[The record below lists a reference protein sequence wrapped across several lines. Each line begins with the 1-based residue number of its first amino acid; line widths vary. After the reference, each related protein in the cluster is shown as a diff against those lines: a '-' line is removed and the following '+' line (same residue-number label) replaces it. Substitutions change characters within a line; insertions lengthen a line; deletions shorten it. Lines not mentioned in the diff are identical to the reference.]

1 MKRTFL
7 LTLVAALILAGCTQT
22 MMEKRGPLEGVWD
35 MQHQTFSTPDT
46 TVMWMKGKLTE
57 QVKMFTKG
65 YFSFVNMSPS
75 GDMGDLEA
83 HGGSGTYTVMGDT
96 LTEIMQLGWTK
107 EIIGAKLQY
116 KVTVSGDTLVQ
127 EGPINTDIPESWK
140 GFHLKEIY
148 LRLE

>member
-1 MKRTFL
+1 MKKTYL
-7 LTLVAALILAGCTQT
+7 LSALAGLILAGCTP
-22 MMEKRGPLEGVWD
+22 MMEEHGLLEGVWD

-46 TVMWMKGKLTE
+46 TVMWMKGDMNQ

-75 GDMGDLEA
+75 EDMSGLET
-83 HGGSGTYTVMGDT
+83 HGGSGTYTVTGDT
-96 LTEIMQLGWTK
+96 LTEVMQLVWNK
-107 EIIGAKLQY
+107 AIMGARLQY
-116 KVTVSGDTLVQ
+116 KVTVSGDTLTQ
-127 EGPINTDIPESWK
+127 EGPINADVPESWK